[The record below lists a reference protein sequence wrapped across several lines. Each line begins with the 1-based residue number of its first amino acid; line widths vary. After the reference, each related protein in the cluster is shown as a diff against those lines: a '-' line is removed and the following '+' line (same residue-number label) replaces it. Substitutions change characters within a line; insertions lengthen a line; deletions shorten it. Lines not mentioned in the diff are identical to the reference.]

1 MAANTF
7 DLSYRGTAEEERPWY
22 RRLNLNLSAVA
33 GWLGTLLVGVGL
45 LIIGIGWNGAASH
58 LIVVQ
63 QLPYLLSAG
72 FLGLG
77 VVVFGAALML
87 VQAQRTERARVEA
100 KLEELID
107 IVARGTGGTSVA
119 AAPSL
124 ISEAPTSVTDV
135 VVAGASSYHARDCRL
150 VSGRDETEFITR
162 AEASERGLSACRI
175 CKPDSE

>member
-22 RRLNLNLSAVA
+22 RRLNLNLGAVA

-107 IVARGTGGTSVA
+107 VVSRGA
-119 AAPSL
+119 AAPAAPSL
-124 ISEAPTSVTDV
+124 IADSTISVADV
-135 VVAGASSYHARDCRL
+135 VVAGASSYHSSDCRL

-162 AEASERGLSACRI
+162 AEAHERGLSACRI